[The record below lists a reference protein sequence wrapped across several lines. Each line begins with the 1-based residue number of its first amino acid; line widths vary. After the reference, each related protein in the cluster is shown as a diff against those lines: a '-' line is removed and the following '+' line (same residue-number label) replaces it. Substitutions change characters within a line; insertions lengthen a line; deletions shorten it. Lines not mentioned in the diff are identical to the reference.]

1 MSKNLDKVIQRAIS
15 DAAFRRQLQTNPQ
28 AALRGFKLT
37 DDEVAALRSG
47 DAGKL
52 VSLGIDQRMSKAFT
66 TFGAIA
72 GNVASRAS
80 VDGGLSL
87 GGSALADTGGARMGS
102 QIITGNPNA
111 RSADFDGG
119 NAAGP
124 AVGDPIQTSQA
135 AASDAI
141 EDQSHAFAASR
152 SADVAGGS
160 VSRVRDLDTP
170 DTTGAV
176 ASGQSTT
183 SDALEDQSHAFA
195 ASRSADAAGGSV
207 SRVRDLDTPDTT
219 GAVASGQS
227 TTSDALEDQSHAFAG
242 RSDDIEGTVR
252 SAVRDIAP
260 GELQG
265 SGLVAPVEGSPEAFA
280 FQDTSRAADLDAIED
295 QSHAFSAGRSADINA
310 MGVATDE
317 GQLTANSQPTDAT
330 GLSDN
335 VAAAAAGRQG
345 SLGTG
350 GEATFASRVH
360 DTEPTD
366 LRGTTYSGDD
376 AAGPGYLASDDTMG
390 RVSRIR
396 DLDTPDTTGV
406 ASGDASGSVSR
417 IRDLDTPD
425 TTAVSSGDASIAASR
440 IRDLDTPD
448 TTGVVASSDASGSS
462 AMMDPDSADAY
473 APAFHTGGA
482 QGAPSSDALEDMSH
496 SIAANQDAFL
506 SGDEATKYATDP
518 NWSSDQA
525 EDISHSINP
534 DASTTALPEHGAGDA
549 IGNTGTNDPQISA

>member
-152 SADVAGGS
+152 SADV
-160 VSRVRDLDTP
+160 V
-170 DTTGAV
+170 
-176 ASGQSTT
+176 
-183 SDALEDQSHAFA
+183 
-195 ASRSADAAGGSV
+195 GGSV

-280 FQDTSRAADLDAIED
+280 FQDTSRAADVDAIED

-406 ASGDASGSVSR
+406 ASGDTSGSVSR

-425 TTAVSSGDASIAASR
+425 TTAVSSGDASVAASR

-473 APAFHTGGA
+473 APAFHTGGV